1 MTKKTKMTIEQ
12 AFNERRGNIAK
23 RMHVAKMGD
32 GFHILEIPGGDG
44 EPFAIRSLPFA
55 SKRAAELFLDDLL
68 DAYADADRDLNDVY
82 CYRGSFVAYEQQAR
96 VLEFLEKRENIA
108 DLNALAR
115 DLVEFQPWEKRPSS
129 SSGDP
134 FSSSGDMESDPP
146 F

>member
-1 MTKKTKMTIEQ
+1 MTKKSKMTVEQ

-44 EPFAIRSLPFA
+44 GTFEAWPGPFAC
-55 SKRAAELFLDDLL
+55 KRAAELFLDDLL
-68 DAYADADRDLNDVY
+68 DAYADADRDPNDVC
-82 CYRGSFVAYEQQAR
+82 CYRGFFVAYEEQAR

-115 DLVEFQPWEKRPSS
+115 DLVEFQPWRNGPHGS
-129 SSGDP
+129 P
-134 FSSSGDMESDPP
+134 GDMDSDLP